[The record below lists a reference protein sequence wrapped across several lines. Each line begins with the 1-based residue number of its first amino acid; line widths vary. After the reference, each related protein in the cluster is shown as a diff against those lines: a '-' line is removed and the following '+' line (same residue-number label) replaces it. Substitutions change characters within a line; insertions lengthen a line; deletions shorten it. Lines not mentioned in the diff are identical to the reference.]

1 MADVLYLWVKVFHIA
16 AVISWMAGLL
26 YLPRLFVY
34 HADAEPGGEA
44 ARTFKVMERRLLVGI
59 MYPAAVA
66 SLLAGGWL
74 AWEGQL
80 WQYGWFQAKL
90 GLVCALVIFHFF
102 LARCV
107 RNFQLD
113 QNIRSGR
120 FYRIINEIPA
130 VLMLGIVIF
139 IVVRP

>member
-1 MADVLYLWVKVFHIA
+1 MLYLWVKVFHIA

-34 HADAEPGGEA
+34 HADVEPGGEA
-44 ARTFKVMERRLLVGI
+44 ARTFSVMERRLLVGI
-59 MYPAAVA
+59 MNPAAVG
-66 SLLAGGWL
+66 SLLAGAWL
-74 AWEGQL
+74 AWYGEL

-90 GLVCALVIFHFF
+90 ALVGALIAFHFF
-102 LARCV
+102 LARCTTDF
-107 RNFQLD
+107 RLD
-113 QNIRSGR
+113 LNTRSAR

-139 IVVRP
+139 VIVRP